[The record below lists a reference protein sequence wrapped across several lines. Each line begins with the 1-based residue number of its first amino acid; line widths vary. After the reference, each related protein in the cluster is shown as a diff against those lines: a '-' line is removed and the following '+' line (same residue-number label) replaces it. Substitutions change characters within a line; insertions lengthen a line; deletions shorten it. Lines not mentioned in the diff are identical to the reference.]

1 MRIAITSTLLSCA
14 LLTGCATMM
23 EGNTDT
29 ISLATNPPS
38 YANCTLKNE
47 QGTWNANV
55 PALVKV
61 KKSKSPLSVV
71 CLDQTTGAKGTETVQ
86 SDIEPW
92 NFGNAA
98 TLGVGQGVDWE
109 TGAAYNYPQQVT
121 VTLVTNMPTQA
132 PVPGAAG
139 YFTPAPEVVPPAITA
154 PVSIP
159 PALPMK
165 PVYVPPTTSA
175 APMTYTPITPVAP
188 APTYAPA
195 PQVVSPTTS
204 GAEVPPTR
212 SYY

>member
-1 MRIAITSTLLSCA
+1 MRTSITTALLSCA
-14 LLTGCATMM
+14 LLSGCATMM

-55 PALVKV
+55 PAMVNI
-61 KKSKSPLSVV
+61 KKSRSPLNVV
-71 CLDQTTGAKGTETVQ
+71 CLDQTTGAKGSLTVQ

-98 TLGVGQGVDWE
+98 TLGMGQGVDWE
-109 TGAAYNYPQQVT
+109 TGAAYNYPAQVT

-139 YFTPAPEVVPPAITA
+139 YFTPAPEVIPPAITA

-159 PALPMK
+159 PALPTK
-165 PVYVPPTTSA
+165 PAYTPAQSTPA
-175 APMTYTPITPVAP
+175 APV
-188 APTYAPA
+188 TYAPA
-195 PQVVSPTTS
+195 LQAVPPAAPTAPA
-204 GAEVPPTR
+204 AEPPTR
-212 SYY
+212 TYY